1 MSQIGEGPDLDVP
14 EEPPDVARA
23 ALEILDH
30 DVDGL
35 VPRRLRVCAG
45 RRGELQVVERGDLA
59 RQAVH
64 RQEVRAVSGRLDEQ
78 NLLDERQ
85 QVPQRRARLR
95 LRQHHDPRVV
105 RAELDLVLGEDHP
118 VRELPA
124 NLALLELEAAGENR
138 SWERDRD
145 CRAGAKVP
153 GAADDLARLALPHI
167 HPTELQA
174 VGVRVLLRLEHFA
187 DAKEAE
193 VAVLV
198 RHAPPLDPLDLG
210 RGDREP
216 RGELVERHLDG
227 HIVAEPGD
235 RDSQNCLSTRRS
247 PSQRARMS
255 GKSNF
260 SCATRSIPQP
270 KANPDH
276 SSGSTPTFSN
286 TRGSTMPAPPISSQP
301 E

>member
-1 MSQIGEGPDLDVP
+1 MDS
-14 EEPPDVARA
+14 R
-23 ALEILDH
+23 
-30 DVDGL
+30 
-35 VPRRLRVCAG
+35 
-45 RRGELQVVERGDLA
+45 
-59 RQAVH
+59 
-64 RQEVRAVSGRLDEQ
+64 SGRFPVASTS
-78 NLLDERQ
+78 RISSTSGSRSA
-85 QVPQRRARLR
+85 QRRARLG

-118 VRELPA
+118 VRELAA

-138 SWERDRD
+138 ARERDRD
-145 CRAGAKVP
+145 RRAGAEVP
-153 GAADDLARLALPHI
+153 GAADDLARLALPHV
-167 HPTELQA
+167 HPAELQP
-174 VGVRVLLRLEHFA
+174 VRVRVLLRLEHLA
-187 DAKEAE
+187 DAEEAE

-198 RHAPPLDPLDLG
+198 RHASPLDSLDLG
-210 RGDREP
+210 GRDREP

-227 HIVAEPGD
+227 HVVAKPGD

>member
-1 MSQIGEGPDLDVP
+1 MLKEPADVT
-14 EEPPDVARA
+14 RT
-23 ALEILDH
+23 ALEVLDR
-30 DVDGL
+30 DLNGL
-35 VPRRLRVCAG
+35 VALRLRVLAG
-45 RRGELQVVERGDLA
+45 WRGQLEVVERGDLA
-59 RQAVH
+59 RETVDGQ
-64 RQEVRAVSGRLDEQ
+64 QVRAVSGRLDQ
-78 NLLDERQ
+78 QDLLHERQ
-85 QVPQRRARLR
+85 HVRQRRARLG

-118 VRELPA
+118 VGELA
-124 NLALLELEAAGENR
+124 SHLALLELETAGQHR
-138 SWERDRD
+138 ARERDRNR
-145 CRAGAKVP
+145 RAGAEVP
-153 GAADDLARLALPHI
+153 GAAHDLARLALPHV
-167 HPTELQA
+167 HPAELQP
-174 VGVRVLLRLEHFA
+174 VRVRVLLGLEHLA
-187 DAKEAE
+187 DAEEAE

-198 RHAPPLDPLDLG
+198 RHASPLDSLDLG
-210 RGDREP
+210 GRDREA

-227 HIVAEPGD
+227 YVVAEPGD

-286 TRGSTMPAPPISSQP
+286 TRGSTIPAPPISSQP